1 MNLKL
6 NAAAPAALLAL
17 HDLAVARNMDF
28 IYDDA
33 STGSDG
39 GFGVLL
45 ILVPGAIIG
54 YYAERAW
61 HKYWLDK
68 EGANYS
74 SDYLGGKTGA
84 IIGAIA
90 LPLLIGLLR

>member
-33 STGSDG
+33 SSGSRESPAALI
-39 GFGVLL
+39 LL
-45 ILVPGAIIG
+45 IPGAIIG

-68 EGANYS
+68 DGANYS
-74 SDYLGGKTGA
+74 SDYLGGKKGA

-90 LPLLIGLLR
+90 LPLLVGLLR

>member
-17 HDLAVARNMDF
+17 HDLVVARNMDF

-33 STGSDG
+33 GGGSG
-39 GFGVLL
+39 GWGVLL
-45 ILVPGAIIG
+45 VAGIGAAIG

-61 HKYWLDK
+61 NKRKLDK
-68 EGANYS
+68 EGGSYS
-74 SDYLGGKTGA
+74 SEYLGGKVGA
-84 IIGAIA
+84 VIGAIA
-90 LPLLIGLLR
+90 LPVLIGMM